1 MDPTAV
7 MGKRIGAYIIDAI
20 IGTAVAVIAFFAL
33 SDRVKTGL
41 DLCGLTDDGTLCFY
55 AGDTMYV
62 AEGGQPVA
70 IVAISL
76 GFWIVAMGTLF
87 QGLTG
92 GTPGKLMVGLRVVDQ
107 ESGQLAGI
115 GKCAGRSILWV
126 ADGQPLGAPIVGLIA
141 AASSK
146 GHRRV
151 GDMVAKTLVV
161 DKKSVGTPP
170 LVAGLTAA
178 EGVYTPI
185 PPGGYAAP
193 AAPGGYNPA
202 PPGGYNP
209 PAPGAPAPP
218 PPGGYNPAPSTDA
231 SVIPPAGPPM
241 APPPA
246 VAQPANDGIE
256 APKWDADRKAYIQW
270 DPELNAWM
278 QFDDSSRQWIPI
290 TQ

>member
-20 IGTAVAVIAFFAL
+20 IGTAVAVIALLAL
-33 SDRVKTGL
+33 SDKVETGI
-41 DLCGLTDDGTLCFY
+41 DLCGITNHGPLCFF
-55 AGDTMYV
+55 AGDTMYI
-62 AEGGQPVA
+62 AEGGQGAA
-70 IVAISL
+70 IIAVSL

-126 ADGQPLGAPIVGLIA
+126 ADAQPLGAPIVGLVT

-161 DKKSVGTPP
+161 DKKSVGIPP

-178 EGVYTPI
+178 KGVYTPV

-193 AAPGGYNPA
+193 VA
-202 PPGGYNP
+202 PGGYNP
-209 PAPGAPAPP
+209 PAPGGYAPP
-218 PPGGYNPAPSTDA
+218 PPGEYNPAPFTDA

-241 APPPA
+241 APPPPA

-256 APKWDADRKAYIQW
+256 APKWDADREAYIQW

-278 QFDDSSRQWIPI
+278 QFDDSSQQWIPI